1 MIADRG
7 TLLRRQEDANL
18 DACVLEIDQ
27 SVIAKELDEVDIA
40 IDYVKGVGSTRGA
53 EVSGPDTGDDRL
65 RAIKIEAFAINE
77 ERRRIVA
84 RGVEFAPFTSTSKKF
99 IAGVPIKAATN

>member
-1 MIADRG
+1 M
-7 TLLRRQEDANL
+7 RRQKDANL
-18 DACVLEIDQ
+18 DAGVFEIDQ
-27 SVIAKELDEVDIA
+27 SVIAQEFDEVDIPV
-40 IDYVKGVGSTRGA
+40 DDVDGVGKACRP
-53 EVSGPDTGDDRL
+53 EVSGSDAGDDRL
-65 RAIKIEAFAINE
+65 RAIKVEAFAINE